1 MRNDK
6 GQFTNGNSGRP
17 LGSKN
22 KLPNKE
28 ALVELVET
36 IVDDLTTN
44 YDKLNTNQK
53 IRVLQH
59 FNHLYKED
67 DVLWIA
73 PEPQKIEVE
82 IVTNETKHLSE

>member
-1 MRNDK
+1 MPFEK
-6 GQFTNGNSGRP
+6 GYSGNPNGRP

-28 ALVELVET
+28 SLVELVET

-67 DVLWIA
+67 DVLWIT

>member
-1 MRNDK
+1 M
-6 GQFTNGNSGRP
+6 
-17 LGSKN
+17 
-22 KLPNKE
+22 
-28 ALVELVET
+28 ET

-67 DVLWIA
+67 DVLWIT

-82 IVTNETKHLSE
+82 IVTPETMNLSE